1 MASKQ
6 VVNEIKALRDEISR
20 HNRLYYEEAEPEISD
35 REYDRLMARLM
46 ELEAEHPE
54 LLTPD
59 SPSQRVGGAPLAE
72 FQSVVH
78 AVPML
83 SIDNTYN
90 FDEVREWD
98 ARVRR
103 GLNPGE
109 PVTYVVELKVD
120 GVAVSLRYEEGR
132 FVLGAT
138 RGDGERGDDITANLR
153 TVREIP
159 LVLQRPPPCPA
170 RGSGRGLHDQSRSWP
185 GSTSCAG
192 PKGEKPFEN
201 PRNSTAGSL
210 KLLDP
215 RICGQRR
222 LRFIS
227 HGLGEAQGLHE
238 TSYEKITRKMKEWG
252 IPVSPLTRTY
262 DSIDQVI
269 EHAREWEHKR
279 NTLDFQT
286 DGLVI
291 KVDDL
296 GQRERLGARSKSP
309 RWTIAFKYE
318 AEQAITKITHISVQV
333 GKTGKLTP
341 VADLVP
347 VRLGGTTV
355 KRATLHNA
363 EEIARKDIR
372 VGDTVVIQKAGEIIP
387 QVVRVEHEGRDGSE
401 VPFVFPTHC
410 PNCGAPVV
418 RDPEEVDYRCS
429 NPPSACTEQLKGR
442 LRYFAH
448 RDAMDIDGL
457 GEKLIEQLVSGGLVR
472 SLADLYRLDVPTLA
486 DLERMGK
493 KSAEN
498 LVAAI
503 EGSKHRSL
511 DRLISGLA
519 IRHVGT
525 RMAEVLAGRY
535 HTLETLR
542 NASLAELEATPEV
555 GPVVAAERSRL
566 LPEPREP
573 PVARR
578 PDRRGGRARAYK
590 PPTAAGGKLV
600 FAGKTFVLTGTLPEA
615 HPPRG
620 RGDHQDA
627 GRKGERL
634 RLQDDQLRPRRRRG
648 RQQARQGPRAGRPR
662 HRRGRVRADGG
673 VSSDM
678 APGGW
683 MTGRSLTRE
692 DPSRTDVLP
701 ESSSAPHFEQNLHR
715 LEPVMVE
722 KRGAALVA
730 ELRES

>member
-1 MASKQ
+1 LAAKN
-6 VVNEIKALRDEISR
+6 VEHEIERLRAEIDR
-20 HNRLYYEEAEPEISD
+20 HNRLYYIEAAPEISD
-35 REYDRLMARLM
+35 REYDRLMERLL
-46 ELEAEHPE
+46 ELEAKHPE
-54 LLTPD
+54 LVTPD

-72 FQSVVH
+72 FATVEH

-83 SIDNTYN
+83 SIDNTYS

-109 PVTYVVELKVD
+109 PVQYVVELKVD
-120 GVAVSLRYEEGR
+120 GVAVSLRYEMGK

-159 LVLQRPPPCPA
+159 LSLAGGPPPLLEVRGEVFMTNSELA
-170 RGSGRGLHDQSRSWP
+170 RINELRR
-185 GSTSCAG
+185 AE
-192 PKGEKPFEN
+192 GEKPFEN

-215 RICGQRR
+215 KICGQRR

-227 HGLGEAQGLHE
+227 HGLGEERGLTEH
-238 TSYEKITRKMKEWG
+238 SYYKLTRKLQEWG
-252 IPVSPLTRTY
+252 IPVSDHTRCY
-262 DSIDQVI
+262 DSIEQVI
-269 EHAREWEHKR
+269 THAREWEHKR
-279 NTLDFQT
+279 NSLDFQT

-291 KVDDL
+291 KVDEL
-296 GQRERLGARSKSP
+296 RQRDRLGARSKSP

-318 AEQAITKITHISVQV
+318 AEQAITKITHIGVQV

-387 QVVRVEHEGRDGSE
+387 QVVRVEHDARDGSE

-486 DLERMGK
+486 ALERMGK

-503 EGSKHRSL
+503 ESSKHRSL
-511 DRLISGLA
+511 DRLVTGLA

-525 RMAEVLAGRY
+525 RMGEVLAERY
-535 HTLETLR
+535 HTLEKLR
-542 NASLAELEATPEV
+542 HASQEELEATPEV
-555 GPVVAAERSRL
+555 GHVVAASIHDYFHNPEHRQL
-566 LPEPREP
+566 LDDLTAVGVSPRP
-573 PVARR
+573 
-578 PDRRGGRARAYK
+578 YK
-590 PPTAAGGKLV
+590 PPTAGRGTLV
-600 FAGKTFVLTGTLPEA
+600 FAGKTFVLTGTLPKRARPEA
-615 HPPRG
+615 EAIIKQNG
-620 RGDHQDA
+620 GKVSGSVSKMTSYVLA
-627 GRKGERL
+627 GAEAGSKLEK
-634 RLQDDQLRPRRRRG
+634 
-648 RQQARQGPRAGRPR
+648 ARELGIPIIDEAEFEKMAG
-662 HRRGRVRADGG
+662 V
-673 VSSDM
+673 V
-678 APGGW
+678 
-683 MTGRSLTRE
+683 
-692 DPSRTDVLP
+692 
-701 ESSSAPHFEQNLHR
+701 
-715 LEPVMVE
+715 
-722 KRGAALVA
+722 
-730 ELRES
+730 